1 MAGFGGMPHLPQ
13 ARRVILVRHARP
25 RVARAIPATEW
36 ELSEEGQMAAQRL
49 TALGLFE
56 HAANFYSGPEPKM
69 QATLAPVAAERHLP
83 VQPLSEFAESA
94 VGGWLDQ
101 GPFLAAAGR
110 FLSSPEQAAAPGW
123 ETAAACSARFAGAI
137 ERLCGYH
144 PPVVHPGHINP
155 GTFAVVSGGRALSAY
170 VATLF
175 GYSTETVF
183 QLWRRLRMPDVAVI
197 ELAPDAPPRMVIPF
211 GVLVPSATAA

>member
-1 MAGFGGMPHLPQ
+1 MAGPGGLPHLPQ

-25 RVARAIPATEW
+25 RTRPRIPAPEW
-36 ELSEEGQMAAQRL
+36 ELSEEGQAAARRL
-49 TALGLFE
+49 AALGLFE
-56 HAANFYSGPEPKM
+56 HATSLYSGPEPKM
-69 QATLAPVAAERHLP
+69 QATLASVAEERGLAVQSLP
-83 VQPLSEFAESA
+83 EFAESR

-110 FLSSPEQAAAPGW
+110 YLSSPDQPAAPGW
-123 ETAAACSARFAGAI
+123 ETASAVATRFSAAI

-170 VATLF
+170 LAVLF
-175 GYSTETVF
+175 AYPAEQTF
-183 QLWRRLRMPDVAVI
+183 QLWRTLRMPDVAVV
-197 ELAPDAPPRMVIPF
+197 ELAPDAPPRLVIPF
-211 GVLVPSATAA
+211 GALLAG